1 MTFEG
6 YRNDPLVRSAV
17 ERQFGIIGEA
27 LNQAGHADPTLRFA
41 ISSTNRIIA
50 FRNRLI
56 HGYATVAD
64 EVVWG
69 VIETNL
75 PVLSREVSCLLEE
88 PMMNT
93 VSDMLI
99 RIFQMSS
106 QRAHYSRG
114 NHFLPWA
121 E

>member
-1 MTFEG
+1 MTFEE

-27 LNQAGHADPTLRFA
+27 LNRAVHADPTLHFA

-75 PVLSREVSCLLEE
+75 PVLSREVACLLEE
-88 PMMNT
+88 PM
-93 VSDMLI
+93 
-99 RIFQMSS
+99 
-106 QRAHYSRG
+106 AK
-114 NHFLPWA
+114 
-121 E
+121 